1 MKRGTARVWREAGG
15 RWAIQIEIDGAF
27 YTERDYA
34 DVATATE
41 AIGAILRQQAERPSD
56 LDEDACPDCDEP
68 LDLLTCSQCGA
79 DAFVRTCAH
88 DGLRPIRLVGD
99 AIYCSSCRV

>member
-1 MKRGTARVWREAGG
+1 MERATARLWREGT
-15 RWAIQIEIDGAF
+15 RWVIQVEIDGAH

-34 DVATATE
+34 SVADACH
-41 AIGAILRQQAERPSD
+41 AIASILRQRGERTTE
-56 LDEDACPDCDEP
+56 LDEVECGACDEP

-88 DGLRPIRLVGD
+88 GGPRPIRLVEG
-99 AIYCSSCRV
+99 APYCRSCRP